1 MTDTRRLELHTKL
14 TELLGSNYVYY
25 QPPATVNMHYPAIRY
40 NLSAGKDLD
49 ANNKTYLFRKRYT
62 VTFMDWDPDAQWLNA
77 MLDTF
82 DYCSFDRWY
91 AADNLN
97 HWVFDLYW

>member
-1 MTDTRRLELHTKL
+1 MTDTRRLELHEKL
-14 TELLGSNYVYY
+14 TEILGSNYVYY
-25 QPPATVNMHYPAIRY
+25 QPPATVKMHYPAIVY
-40 NLSAGKDLD
+40 NLSAGTDLN

-82 DYCSFDRWY
+82 DYCAFDRWY

-97 HWVFDLYW
+97 HWAFTLYW